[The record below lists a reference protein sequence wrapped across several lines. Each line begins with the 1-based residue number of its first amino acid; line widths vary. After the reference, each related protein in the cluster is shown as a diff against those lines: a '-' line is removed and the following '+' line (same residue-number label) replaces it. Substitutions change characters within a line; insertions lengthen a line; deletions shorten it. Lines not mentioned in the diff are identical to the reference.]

1 MLFNLLSNL
10 VTRLIHRLIY
20 VIEIMGNSRSTLL
33 LEEENLRQIEEET
46 GCKSK
51 NFEKNIKQVDLD
63 ITFLK
68 IYS

>member
-51 NFEKNIKQVDLD
+51 NFEKKYK
-63 ITFLK
+63 T
-68 IYS
+68 S